1 MTHQHSPASL
11 SKLITFLIWPFYG
24 LSHLLLVIIFPRNLL
39 DACLGLVDV
48 CLGLVDACLGLVDA
62 CLGLVDACLD
72 LVTSI
77 FQFCY
82 SSFIFVCVLYLAA
95 NPDVNLSL

>member
-11 SKLITFLIWPFYG
+11 SKLITFLIRPFYG

-39 DACLGLVDV
+39 DACLGLV
-48 CLGLVDACLGLVDA
+48 GACLGLVDA

-95 NPDVNLSL
+95 NPDG